1 MLSKLHTL
9 LVRNVH
15 AGEYVNVFCGTFID
29 DLETWR
35 DYILPSGKSALTSV
49 SIESH

>member
-1 MLSKLHTL
+1 MYFVEH
-9 LVRNVH
+9 
-15 AGEYVNVFCGTFID
+15 YFID
-29 DLETWR
+29 DLETCR